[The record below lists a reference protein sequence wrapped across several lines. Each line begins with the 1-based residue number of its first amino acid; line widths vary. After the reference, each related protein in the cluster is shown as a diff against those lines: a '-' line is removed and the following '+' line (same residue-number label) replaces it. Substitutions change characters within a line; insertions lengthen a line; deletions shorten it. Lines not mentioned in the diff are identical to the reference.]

1 MFFDPMDE
9 FPHTVN
15 INEEKSVSN
24 GSGGSAKKWVKT
36 GELDCFVDT
45 PTSSRLVEMKQLGVS
60 FHRDI
65 YFSYGE
71 LIPLTARIEYE
82 GIEYTAA
89 GDAEDQGGMHEVMRL
104 PLKRVQ

>member
-15 INEEKSVSN
+15 IKEEKSVPN
-24 GSGGSAKKWVKT
+24 GSGGSTKKWVKT

-65 YFSYGE
+65 YFSYE
-71 LIPLTARIEYE
+71 ESIPLTARIEYE

-104 PLKRVQ
+104 PLKRV